1 MNRSF
6 DLLERKF
13 VYFWNYKKVVLYHE
27 SKWTWNVQPLY
38 FFSRIVIFSECNN
51 EIFLLK
57 NNTTKIDKN
66 WQGTKFKKTTKL
78 DSSFWIWRSIFL
90 NWMKKLLNK
99 FTNTNRIAALSL
111 STSCC
116 ENGYQSTAGCSKP
129 EGFKKGF
136 GYGADFE
143 EKRHAKI
150 QTISKR
156 RSWEIG
162 GRGSGWRW
170 KSSWHLSVAWT

>member
-6 DLLERKF
+6 NLLERKF
-13 VYFWNYKKVVLYHE
+13 VYFWNYKKVVSYHVDLKY
-27 SKWTWNVQPLY
+27 SAIL

-66 WQGTKFKKTTKL
+66 WQGTEFTKTTKL
-78 DSSFWIWRSIFL
+78 DSSFWIWRSIFQ
-90 NWMKKLLNK
+90 NWMKKLLNT
-99 FTNTNRIAALSL
+99 FTDTNRIVALSL

-116 ENGYQSTAGCSKP
+116 QNGYTNTTGCSKP

-143 EKRHAKI
+143 EIRHAEI

-162 GRGSGWRW
+162 CRGSGWRG
-170 KSSWHLSVAWT
+170 KSSRHLSVTWT

>member
-6 DLLERKF
+6 NLLERKF

-99 FTNTNRIAALSL
+99 FTNTNRIVALSL

-116 ENGYQSTAGCSKP
+116 QNGYQSTTGCSKP

-156 RSWEIG
+156 WSWEIG

>member
-6 DLLERKF
+6 NLSERKF

-27 SKWTWNVQPLY
+27 SKWTWNIQPLY
-38 FFSRIVIFSECNN
+38 FFSKIVIFSECNN

-99 FTNTNRIAALSL
+99 FTNTNRIVALSS

-116 ENGYQSTAGCSKP
+116 QNGYQSTTGCSKP

-162 GRGSGWRW
+162 GRGSGWRG